1 MPHHFDSPF
10 SRRNILLGGAALA
23 AASALPGCGQGQ
35 DQNQVQDEGQD
46 QAQGRIDYDWTNPMD
61 NLEAY
66 FKLTNSLK
74 DRDWVH
80 GWYSGLVF
88 GMLPNN
94 TPDALFG
101 LEGFG
106 LGYTV
111 RQEDGAFASFW
122 KEVGF
127 YKDLRTNEIIETW
140 DNPYTGE
147 TNKVMHIHNRM
158 VKGVF
163 GPNFRSQAP
172 VGDQTGEMFFKF
184 PNYRASDDPS
194 NPFVLNWQT
203 SGDQTSV
210 WLDFRGVV
218 PNLLDPEVWVR
229 ESTGELLPVCEMFEY
244 VCNDDDLRNPA
255 LDRVKHSG
263 SWIRL
268 APWLPWQMMGRHEG
282 RLFYRCKTRGLGS
295 LGELSP
301 NILAYAEQNYPEYLV
316 NELDEDMPSES
327 SFEVYMKENEPAP
340 T

>member
-1 MPHHFDSPF
+1 MPHQFDSPF

-35 DQNQVQDEGQD
+35 DQNQAEDGGQD
-46 QAQGRIDYDWTNPMD
+46 QAQDRIDYDWMNPMD

-111 RQEDGAFASFW
+111 RQENGAFASFW

-184 PNYRASDDPS
+184 PQLPRVRRPQQSLCPELA
-194 NPFVLNWQT
+194 
-203 SGDQTSV
+203 DQRRS
-210 WLDFRGVV
+210 DFRMAG
-218 PNLLDPEVWVR
+218 
-229 ESTGELLPVCEMFEY
+229 LP
-244 VCNDDDLRNPA
+244 RRGAQPA
-255 LDRVKHSG
+255 R
-263 SWIRL
+263 
-268 APWLPWQMMGRHEG
+268 P
-282 RLFYRCKTRGLGS
+282 RGLGA
-295 LGELSP
+295 G
-301 NILAYAEQNYPEYLV
+301 I
-316 NELDEDMPSES
+316 DRRT
-327 SFEVYMKENEPAP
+327 PARL
-340 T
+340 